1 MEKDRKLERLIR
13 DHGMVRPGS
22 DFTENVMRSVN
33 QSALRSHYRPL
44 IGKFGRILIVLVIAA
59 ILVISF
65 VYTGS
70 YGQDASQ
77 AEWLQLDLQFRLP
90 DLGGTLL
97 YGALAGG
104 LAALLLVLSD
114 AGWRKKTAA

>member
-1 MEKDRKLERLIR
+1 MEKDRNIERLIR
-13 DHGMVRPGS
+13 DNGLAQPGT
-22 DFTENVMRSVN
+22 DFTERVMRSVN

-44 IGKFGRILIVLVIAA
+44 IGRFGRILILVLIAA

-70 YGQDASQ
+70 NGQDASQ
-77 AEWLQLDLQFRLP
+77 AEWLQLDFRFSLP

-104 LAALLLVLSD
+104 VAIMLLVLSD
-114 AGWRKKTAA
+114 AGWGKKSVV